1 MARILAARVGRVL
14 NENDIGA
21 RLPGLPTLQ
30 PMPADRHPATVARLI
45 VPSLALAGCVRACL
59 WRDTRAAGPLSAAQR
74 DSHFAATPLCGLTW
88 TLEGGGWEVRADGQ
102 LQPIE
107 HRALLGGPRSRPA
120 HFRSDGGIL
129 SFMVALQPEAMQAL
143 TGLDLSALVDRYLPI
158 EQLLPDEAWR
168 ELNRQMLA
176 AREEQEC
183 MAVLEAFFLPRWRL
197 LRQERAAEA
206 GRGRY
211 RDWMQHLA
219 LRAIAGGHGASL
231 RQMERRIKQWSGQSL
246 RALRGI
252 SRAEA
257 TFFQVRREM
266 EAGKLV
272 WSALAQDAG
281 YTDQA
286 HLCRETRRVTG
297 FSPEELRRRI
307 DEDEAFWPYRI
318 WA

>member
-1 MARILAARVGRVL
+1 M
-14 NENDIGA
+14 
-21 RLPGLPTLQ
+21 PTTN
-30 PMPADRHPATVARLI
+30 RHPDAVACLL

-59 WRDTRAAGPLSAAQR
+59 WRDTASVAAPLSEAQR
-74 DSHFAATPLCGLTW
+74 DSHFAASPLCGLTW
-88 TLEGGGWEVRADGQ
+88 TLQGGGWEVEAQGQ
-102 LQPIE
+102 LRPIE

-120 HFRSDGGIL
+120 HFRSEAGIR
-129 SFMVALQPEAMQAL
+129 SFMVALQPEALHAL
-143 TGLDLSALVDRYLPI
+143 TGLDLAALLDRYVPI
-158 EQLLPDEAWR
+158 ESVLPGDDWRQL
-168 ELNRQMLA
+168 NTQMLA
-176 AREEQEC
+176 AQDEQQC
-183 MAVLEAFFLPRWRL
+183 MALLEAFFLPRWL
-197 LRQERAAEA
+197 ALQQERATAPE
-206 GRGRY
+206 RGRY

-231 RQMERRIKQWSGQSL
+231 RQIERRIKQWSGQSL

-266 EAGKLV
+266 EAGEVV

-307 DEDEAFWPYRI
+307 EEDEAFWPYRI

>member
-1 MARILAARVGRVL
+1 MS
-14 NENDIGA
+14 
-21 RLPGLPTLQ
+21 
-30 PMPADRHPATVARLI
+30 ADRHPDTVALLL
-45 VPSLALAGCVRACL
+45 VPSLALSGCLRACL
-59 WRDTRAAGPLSAAQR
+59 WRDTTRASGTLSEAQR
-74 DSHFAATPLCGLTW
+74 ESHFAATPLCGLTW
-88 TLEGGGWEVRADGQ
+88 TLQGGGWEVLEGGA
-102 LQPIE
+102 LLPIE
-107 HRALLGGPRSRPA
+107 HRALLGGPRSRPV
-120 HFRSDGGIL
+120 HFRSDGGVR
-129 SFMVALQPEAMQAL
+129 SFMVALQPEALHVL
-143 TGLDLSALVDRYLPI
+143 TGLDLSALLDRYVAI
-158 EQLLPDEAWR
+158 EQLLPGEDWR
-168 ELNRQMLA
+168 QLNTQMLA
-176 AREEQEC
+176 ARDEQEC
-183 MAVLEAFFLPRWRL
+183 MALLEAFFLPRWRAL
-197 LRQERAAEA
+197 QQERTAAPE
-206 GRGRY
+206 RGRY

-266 EAGKLV
+266 EAGEVV

-307 DEDEAFWPYRI
+307 DEEEAFWPYRI

>member
-1 MARILAARVGRVL
+1 
-14 NENDIGA
+14 
-21 RLPGLPTLQ
+21 
-30 PMPADRHPATVARLI
+30 MPADRHPDTVARLL
-45 VPSLALAGCVRACL
+45 VPSLTLSGCLRACL
-59 WRDTRAAGPLSAAQR
+59 WRDTTRASGTLSEAQR
-74 DSHFAATPLCGLTW
+74 ESHFAATPLCGLTW
-88 TLEGGGWEVRADGQ
+88 TLQGGGWEVLEGGA
-102 LQPIE
+102 LLTIE
-107 HRALLGGPRSRPA
+107 HRALLGGPRSRPV
-120 HFRSDGGIL
+120 HFRSDGGVR
-129 SFMVALQPEAMQAL
+129 SFMVALQPEALHAL
-143 TGLDLSALVDRYLPI
+143 TGLDLSALLDRYVAI
-158 EQLLPDEAWR
+158 EQLLPGEDWR
-168 ELNRQMLA
+168 QLNTQMLA
-176 AREEQEC
+176 ARDEQEC
-183 MAVLEAFFLPRWRL
+183 MALLEAFFLPRWRAL
-197 LRQERAAEA
+197 QQERTAAPE
-206 GRGRY
+206 RGRY

-266 EAGKLV
+266 EAGEVV

-307 DEDEAFWPYRI
+307 DEEEAFWPYRI